1 MMAQHTTPII
11 KKSSSWFAVD
21 VDGGWS
27 WRREM
32 RASEGLAGDTAKAPF
47 SLMIIWYDERKG
59 ERKEIIK
66 TFFDIVIG
74 SMNIPP
80 ASI

>member
-1 MMAQHTTPII
+1 MELETGDE
-11 KKSSSWFAVD
+11 SERGV
-21 VDGGWS
+21 GGGYS
-27 WRREM
+27 KG
-32 RASEGLAGDTAKAPF
+32 ALQLD
-47 SLMIIWYDERKG
+47 IWYDERKG